1 MRILRGA
8 PALSDFRLS
17 KLEARLRAS
26 AVPDCK
32 LSAELVHFADL
43 ARPLDAEEA
52 AVLVSLLRYGPAPE
66 KSPDQSEA
74 VPKRGSTQGLGAGAG
89 ASAGTVAASAG
100 TPGFSAATA
109 RASVATA
116 VASAGADVL
125 AAEVLL
131 LVVPRPG
138 TISPWSSKATDIAQH
153 CGLDAVRRL
162 ERGTTYRLQP
172 MSAEGLDATA
182 LATAAALLHDRMTE
196 VVLRD
201 PAEAERLFMQAEP
214 RALTRVA
221 LLADGRAALEQ
232 ANIELGL
239 ALSADE
245 IEYLA
250 ERFTALGR
258 DPTDVELMMFAQAN
272 SEHCRHKI
280 FNADWVIDG
289 EPQPQS
295 LFAMIRNTTAC
306 SPAGV
311 LSAYKDNAAVI
322 AGWPGRRF
330 AASGEGDGRYRRS
343 DEPLHILFKV
353 ETHNHPTA
361 IAPDPGAATGS
372 GGEIRDEGAT
382 GRGAKPKAGLCGFS
396 VSNLRI
402 PGAEQP
408 WEHDWGKPGRICSAL
423 DIMRDGPIGAAAFNN
438 EFGRPN
444 LAGYF
449 RSFEQQVPRAGGGV
463 ELRGYHKPIMLAG
476 GVGTVRAPHVEKGAF
491 PAGAPLVVL
500 GGPAMLIGLGG
511 GAASSMASGASA
523 EDLDFASVQR
533 ANPEMQRRCQEVI
546 DRCNARGEASPILF
560 IHDVGAGGLSNALPE
575 LVHDGGRGG
584 RFELRRVPNAD
595 PGMSPM
601 EIWCNEAQERYVLA
615 IDPARLAEFEAICA
629 RERCPYAVAG
639 EATDGEQLSL
649 KDHQFGTAPIEMP
662 LSLLLGKPPQMQ
674 RDVCSVA
681 AVGDLLDPTAI
692 DLAEA
697 VGRVLRLPTVAAK
710 GFLITIG
717 DRSVG
722 GLVARDQMVGPWQV
736 PVADCAVT
744 LTDFDG
750 VHGEAMSVGERAP
763 IALLDAPAS
772 GRMAVAE
779 AVTNIAAAD
788 VAALSD
794 LRLSANWMA
803 ASGHPGEDARLY
815 ETVRAVGLELCPAL
829 GIAIPV
835 GKDSMSM
842 KTVWERP
849 SDLGSSDT
857 DAPSI
862 GSASGVEPA
871 QDAERA
877 TSAGPARGAEPA
889 GDAERAHHAK
899 PANDARREC
908 VEMTA
913 PLSLVISAVAPVTDA
928 RCCVTPWL
936 RLDRGDTVLVLI
948 DLGRGQDRLGGS
960 ALAQVYERLG
970 EVPPDLDD
978 PELLKGFFAAIQELR
993 ADGLL
998 LAYHDRSDGGLLATL
1013 SEMAFAGRCGID
1025 CDLGRLPGLGL
1036 AAGEDEAVSVAQGE
1050 ASAAG
1055 VATPASVASAGRG
1068 SAGDRVRLTQR
1079 DPLAALFA
1087 EELGAVL
1094 QVPAS
1099 ELSAVMKRLA
1109 EHGLGTCS
1117 QVLGVP
1123 RADGLIRI
1131 RQGYRLLLEAS
1142 RTELQQ
1148 AWSETSWQMQRLRD
1162 NPDCADEEFARI
1174 SADEPGLRVTL
1185 PFDLAEDIAAPLIA
1199 TGARPRLAV
1208 LREQGV
1214 NGQIE
1219 MAAAFDRAGFDC
1231 IDMHMS
1237 DLLEGRRRL
1246 EGFQGLAACG
1256 GFSYGDVLGAGEGW
1270 AKTILF
1276 NPRAREQ
1283 FEAFFARLDS
1293 FALGVCNGCQML
1305 ANLRE
1310 LIPGT
1315 EHWPHFVRNRSEQFE
1330 ARLLMVEVA
1339 PSPSILLQGMQG
1351 ARLPIVV
1358 SHGEGRAEFAD
1369 LARQQAAVPMTAL
1382 RYIEADGTAASCYPA
1397 NPNGSP
1403 EGITGLC
1410 NTDGRVTIMMPHP
1423 ERIFRTVQYSWHP
1436 DDWGEDSPWM
1446 RLFRNARVWVG

>member
-32 LSAELVHFADL
+32 LSAEFLHFADL
-43 ARPLDAEEA
+43 ARPLDAAEE
-52 AVLVSLLRYGPAPE
+52 AVLVRLLRYGPAPE
-66 KSPDQSEA
+66 TPDRSMAE
-74 VPKRGSTQGLGAGAG
+74 PKEDSTPGLGVSAGA
-89 ASAGTVAASAG
+89 
-100 TPGFSAATA
+100 F
-109 RASVATA
+109 
-116 VASAGADVL
+116 ASAGADVL
-125 AAEVLL
+125 SDDVLL

-162 ERGTTYRLQP
+162 ERGTAYRLQP
-172 MSAEGLDATA
+172 MSADGLDETA

-201 PAEAERLFMQAEP
+201 PAEAERLFVQAEP
-214 RALTRVA
+214 RALTRVP
-221 LLADGRAALEQ
+221 LLADGRTALEQ

-239 ALSADE
+239 ALSTDE
-245 IEYLA
+245 IDYLA

-258 DPTDVELMMFAQAN
+258 NPTDVELMMFAQAN

-280 FNADWVIDG
+280 FNAGWVIDG

-295 LFAMIRNTTAC
+295 LFAMIRHTTAC

-322 AGWPGRRF
+322 AGWPGQRF

-423 DIMRDGPIGAAAFNN
+423 EIMRDGPIGAAAFNN

-463 ELRGYHKPIMLAG
+463 EEQGPRAGGGVELRGYHKPIMLAG
-476 GVGTVRAPHVEKGAF
+476 GVGTVRAMHVEKGEF

-533 ANPEMQRRCQEVI
+533 ANPEMERRCQEVI
-546 DRCNARGEASPILF
+546 DRCNARGEGSPILF

-584 RFELRRVPNAD
+584 RFELRRVTNAD

-615 IDPARLAEFEAICA
+615 INPAQLAEFEAICA
-629 RERCPYAVAG
+629 RERCPYAVVG
-639 EATDGEQLSL
+639 EATDDEQLIL
-649 KDHQFGTAPIEMP
+649 KDRQFGTIPIEMP

-674 RDVCSVA
+674 RDVSSIA
-681 AVGDLLDPTAI
+681 AVGDQLDLAAI

-750 VHGEAMSVGERAP
+750 FHGEAMSVGERAP

-779 AVTNIAAAD
+779 VVTNMAAAD

-803 ASGHPGEDARLY
+803 AAGHPGEDARLY

-849 SDLGSSDT
+849 ISEQ
-857 DAPSI
+857 
-862 GSASGVEPA
+862 SG
-871 QDAERA
+871 
-877 TSAGPARGAEPA
+877 GAA
-889 GDAERAHHAK
+889 GDDGRTDGAAGDDGRTER
-899 PANDARREC
+899 
-908 VEMTA
+908 VEMAA
-913 PLSLVISAVAPVTDA
+913 PLSLVISAVAPVPDV
-928 RCCVTPWL
+928 RRCVTPWL

-960 ALAQVYERLG
+960 ALAQVYGRIG

-978 PELLKGFFAAIQELR
+978 PELLKGFFAAIQMLR

-1013 SEMAFAGRCGID
+1013 CEMAFAGRCGID
-1025 CDLGRLPGLGL
+1025 SDLGALPGLGV
-1036 AAGEDEAVSVAQGE
+1036 ATAEDEAVSVARGD

-1055 VATPASVASAGRG
+1055 IAGIATTVDVAGIATTASVASAGRG
-1068 SAGDRVRLTQR
+1068 SAGDALRGTRR

-1099 ELSAVMKRLA
+1099 ELAAVMKRLA
-1109 EHGLGTCS
+1109 EHGLGACS
-1117 QVLGVP
+1117 QVIGAP

-1131 RQGYRLLLEAS
+1131 RQGDRLLLEAT

-1148 AWSETSWQMQRLRD
+1148 VWSETSWQMQRLRD
-1162 NPDCADEEFARI
+1162 HPDCADEEFARI
-1174 SADEPGLRVTL
+1174 AADEACARISADESGLTARL
-1185 PFDLAEDIAAPLIA
+1185 PFDPAEDIAAPLIA

-1231 IDMHMS
+1231 IDVHMS
-1237 DLLEGRRRL
+1237 DLLEGRL
-1246 EGFQGLAACG
+1246 GLDGFQGLAACG

-1276 NPRAREQ
+1276 NPRARAQ
-1283 FEAFFARLDS
+1283 FEAFFARSDS

-1358 SHGEGRAEFAD
+1358 SHGEGRAEFRD
-1369 LARQQAAVPMTAL
+1369 TTQQQAAGSMTTL
-1382 RYIEADGTAASCYPA
+1382 RYVEADGTPASRYPA

-1403 EGITGLC
+1403 DGITGLC

-1423 ERIFRTVQYSWHP
+1423 ERIFRTVQQSWHP